1 MIRFYI
7 QQAIYHLRENPV
19 VSWISVL
26 GTALSICM
34 IMVIVI
40 TLRVRT
46 ADCEPEVNR
55 SRSLYVPNMSYRA
68 KGDLSGSSANSSMSV
83 QTGRECF
90 KALTTAEA
98 VTLASKPGKVRVSL
112 PAGAKLSAPVKVR
125 VSLPAGAKMSADRV
139 QTDEAFWQVFQFRFL
154 DGKPF
159 TAADL
164 NSGLP
169 RAVIGASVAR
179 RLFGRTD
186 VSGQHVELNH
196 VDFQVCGVVA
206 DVSMLATDAYAQVW
220 IPYTAGN
227 AEANSWGYNL
237 MGPMRAVILAR
248 SRADFPAIRE
258 ECERLRQKYN
268 DAQEGVEVFYRG
280 QPDTQFTHLYRTW
293 SQEPDVQGVVLRYV
307 VVMLILLI
315 VPAINLS
322 SMTLSRMRRRM
333 AEIGVRKAFGAT
345 ANELMWQVFLENL
358 LLTCLAGLLGLALSY
373 AATFVLNGF
382 LFGNSTN
389 AYLAGETSLTA
400 GALLS
405 PWIFLAAS
413 PINPPSSFPRTLKLA
428 FARYSTSSSSFSWKT
443 TSFTFNSSRIESSI
457 SKRTLFSFGFL
468 VTSST
473 LRRGCLILRLN

>member
-1 MIRFYI
+1 MFRQYIR
-7 QQAIYHLRENPV
+7 QAFWHLRENPV
-19 VSWISVL
+19 ISWISIL

-55 SRSLYVPNMSYRA
+55 SRSLYVPNMSYRT
-68 KGDLSGSSANSSMSV
+68 KGDTSGSSANSSMSV

-98 VTLASKPGKVRVSL
+98 VTLVSSPSKVKALL
-112 PAGAKLSAPVKVR
+112 PAGAKTTVD
-125 VSLPAGAKMSADRV
+125 MV
-139 QTDEAFWQVFQFRFL
+139 QTDEDFWQVFQFRFL

-169 RAVIGASVAR
+169 RAVIAASVAR

-186 VSGQHVELNH
+186 VSGQHIELNY

-206 DVSMLATDAYAQVW
+206 DVSMLATDSYAQVW
-220 IPYTAGN
+220 IPYTAGD

-237 MGPMRAVILAR
+237 MGPMRAVILAH
-248 SRADFPAIRE
+248 SRTDFPAIRQ

-268 DAQEGVEVFYRG
+268 DAQDGVEVFYRG

-293 SQEPDVQGVVLRYV
+293 SQEPDIQGVVLRYV

-322 SMTLSRMRRRM
+322 SMTLSRMRKRM

-345 ANELMWQVFLENL
+345 ANELMQQVFWENL
-358 LLTCLAGLLGLALSY
+358 LLTCVAGLLGLLLSY
-373 AATFVLNGF
+373 AATYLLNGF

-389 AYLAGETSLTA
+389 AYLSGETSLTA

-405 PWIFLAAS
+405 PWIFMAAFIFCLLMNLLS
-413 PINPPSSFPRTLKLA
+413 AGIPAWRASRMNIVEAINGK
-428 FARYSTSSSSFSWKT
+428 
-443 TSFTFNSSRIESSI
+443 
-457 SKRTLFSFGFL
+457 
-468 VTSST
+468 VH
-473 LRRGCLILRLN
+473 

>member
-1 MIRFYI
+1 M
-7 QQAIYHLRENPV
+7 
-19 VSWISVL
+19 
-26 GTALSICM
+26 
-34 IMVIVI
+34 
-40 TLRVRT
+40 
-46 ADCEPEVNR
+46 
-55 SRSLYVPNMSYRA
+55 
-68 KGDLSGSSANSSMSV
+68 
-83 QTGRECF
+83 
-90 KALTTAEA
+90 
-98 VTLASKPGKVRVSL
+98 
-112 PAGAKLSAPVKVR
+112 
-125 VSLPAGAKMSADRV
+125 
-139 QTDEAFWQVFQFRFL
+139 
-154 DGKPF
+154 
-159 TAADL
+159 
-164 NSGLP
+164 
-169 RAVIGASVAR
+169 
-179 RLFGRTD
+179 
-186 VSGQHVELNH
+186 
-196 VDFQVCGVVA
+196 DFQVCGVVA

-315 VPAINLS
+315 VPAINVS

-345 ANELMWQVFLENL
+345 ANELMRQVFLENL

-389 AYLAGETSLTA
+389 AYFAGETSLTA

-405 PWIFLAAS
+405 PWIFLAAFLFCLLMNLLS
-413 PINPPSSFPRTLKLA
+413 AGIPAWCASRMNIVEAING
-428 FARYSTSSSSFSWKT
+428 
-443 TSFTFNSSRIESSI
+443 
-457 SKRTLFSFGFL
+457 KR
-468 VTSST
+468 
-473 LRRGCLILRLN
+473 

>member
-46 ADCEPEVNR
+46 ADCE
-55 SRSLYVPNMSYRA
+55 
-68 KGDLSGSSANSSMSV
+68 
-83 QTGRECF
+83 GRECF

-112 PAGAKLSAPVKVR
+112 PAGAKLSAD
-125 VSLPAGAKMSADRV
+125 MV
-139 QTDEAFWQVFQFRFL
+139 QTDEDFWQVFQFRFL

-159 TAADL
+159 TTADVS
-164 NSGLP
+164 SGLP
-169 RAVIGASVAR
+169 RAVIAASVAR

-345 ANELMWQVFLENL
+345 ANELMRQVFLENL

-405 PWIFLAAS
+405 PWIFLAAFLFCLLMNLLS
-413 PINPPSSFPRTLKLA
+413 AGIPAWRASRMNIVEAING
-428 FARYSTSSSSFSWKT
+428 
-443 TSFTFNSSRIESSI
+443 
-457 SKRTLFSFGFL
+457 KR
-468 VTSST
+468 
-473 LRRGCLILRLN
+473 

>member
-1 MIRFYI
+1 MFAQYFK
-7 QQAIYHLRENPV
+7 QALWHLRENPV
-19 VSWISVL
+19 ISWISIV

-40 TLRVRT
+40 TLRVRV

-68 KGDLSGSSANSSMSV
+68 KGDTSGSSANSRMSV

-98 VTLASKPGKVRVSL
+98 VTLVSQPGKVRASL
-112 PAGAKLSAPVKVR
+112 PAGVK
-125 VSLPAGAKMSADRV
+125 MTADKIE
-139 QTDEAFWQVFQFRFL
+139 TDEAFWKIFQFRFL

-159 TAADL
+159 TGSDVQ
-164 NSGLP
+164 SGLP
-169 RAVIGASVAR
+169 RVVIAASVAR

-186 VSGQHVELNH
+186 VTGQHLELNH
-196 VDFQVCGVVA
+196 VDFRVCGVVA

-220 IPYTAGN
+220 IPYTAGD

-237 MGPMRAVILAR
+237 MGPMRAVILAH
-248 SRADFPAIRE
+248 SRTDFPAIRQ

-268 DAQEGVEVFYRG
+268 DAQDGVEVFYRG

-293 SQEPDVQGVVLRYV
+293 SQEPDIQGVVLRYV
-307 VVMLILLI
+307 VVILILLI

-322 SMTLSRMRRRM
+322 SMTLSRMRKRM

-345 ANELMWQVFLENL
+345 ANELMRQVFLENL
-358 LLTCLAGLLGLALSY
+358 LLTCLAGLLGLLLSY

-389 AYLAGETSLTA
+389 AYYSGETTLTA
-400 GALLS
+400 GTLLS
-405 PWIFLAAS
+405 PWIFLV
-413 PINPPSSFPRTLKLA
+413 A
-428 FARYSTSSSSFSWKT
+428 FAFCLMMNLLSAGIPAWRA
-443 TSFTFNSSRIESSI
+443 SRMNIVESI
-457 SKRTLFSFGFL
+457 NGKM
-468 VTSST
+468 
-473 LRRGCLILRLN
+473 

>member
-1 MIRFYI
+1 MKKTSHTFHFPLSLGEGSGVRLYF
-7 QQAIYHLRENPV
+7 QQALYHLRENPV
-19 VSWISVL
+19 ISWISVL

-40 TLRVRT
+40 TLRVRI

-68 KGDLSGSSANSSMSV
+68 KGDTSGSSANSSMSV

-90 KALTTAEA
+90 KTLTTAEA
-98 VTLASKPGKVRVSL
+98 VTLASNPGKVRVSL
-112 PAGAKLSAPVKVR
+112 PAGAK
-125 VSLPAGAKMSADRV
+125 MTADMV
-139 QTDEAFWQVFQFRFL
+139 QTDEAFWQVFRFRFL
-154 DGKPF
+154 DGRPF

-164 NSGLP
+164 SSGLP
-169 RAVIGASVAR
+169 RAVIAASVAR
-179 RLFGRTD
+179 HLFGRTD
-186 VSGQHVELNH
+186 VSGQHIELNH

-220 IPYTAGN
+220 IPYTAGD

-280 QPDTQFTHLYRTW
+280 QPDTQFTHLYRSW

-307 VVMLILLI
+307 AVMLILLI

-322 SMTLSRMRRRM
+322 SMTLSRMRKRM

-345 ANELMWQVFLENL
+345 ANELMRQVFLENL
-358 LLTCLAGLLGLALSY
+358 LLTCLAGLLGLLLSY

-389 AYLAGETSLTA
+389 AYLSGETSLTA
-400 GALLS
+400 GELLS
-405 PWIFLAAS
+405 PWIFLAA
-413 PINPPSSFPRTLKLA
+413 
-428 FARYSTSSSSFSWKT
+428 
-443 TSFTFNSSRIESSI
+443 
-457 SKRTLFSFGFL
+457 FGF
-468 VTSST
+468 
-473 LRRGCLILRLN
+473 CLLMNLLSAGIPAWRASRMNIVEAINGKAH

>member
-1 MIRFYI
+1 MFTQYFK
-7 QQAIYHLRENPV
+7 QALWHLRENPV
-19 VSWISVL
+19 ISWISVL

-40 TLRVRT
+40 TLRARI

-68 KGDLSGSSANSSMSV
+68 KGDTSGSSANSRMSV

-98 VTLASKPGKVRVSL
+98 VTLVSQPGKVR
-112 PAGAKLSAPVKVR
+112 A
-125 VSLPAGAKMSADRV
+125 SLPAGAKMTADKIE
-139 QTDEAFWQVFQFRFL
+139 TDEAFWKIFQFRFL

-159 TAADL
+159 TGSDVQ
-164 NSGLP
+164 SGLP
-169 RAVIGASVAR
+169 RVVIAASVAR

-186 VSGQHVELNH
+186 VTGQHLELNH

-220 IPYTAGN
+220 IPYTAGD
-227 AEANSWGYNL
+227 AEANAWGYNL
-237 MGPMRAVILAR
+237 MGQMRAVILAR
-248 SRADFPAIRE
+248 SADDFPAIRE

-268 DAQEGVEVFYRG
+268 DAQDGVEVFYRG
-280 QPDTQFTHLYRTW
+280 QPDTQFTHLYRSW
-293 SQEPDVQGVVLRYV
+293 AQIPDVQGVVLRYIV
-307 VVMLILLI
+307 VILVLLI

-345 ANELMWQVFLENL
+345 ANELLRQVFLENL
-358 LLTCLAGLLGLALSY
+358 MLTCLAGLLGLLLSY
-373 AATFVLNGF
+373 VATFVLNGF

-389 AYLAGETSLTA
+389 AYYSGETTLTA
-400 GALLS
+400 GTLLS
-405 PWIFLAAS
+405 PWIFLV
-413 PINPPSSFPRTLKLA
+413 A
-428 FARYSTSSSSFSWKT
+428 FAFCLLMNLLSAGIPAWRA
-443 TSFTFNSSRIESSI
+443 SRMNIVEAI
-457 SKRTLFSFGFL
+457 NGKM
-468 VTSST
+468 
-473 LRRGCLILRLN
+473 